1 MDREE
6 ITNDIASKLLP
17 EIQSLLDSYRD
28 FNLFFKNLTK
38 VLLLDEC
45 DIEAIDMPNKA
56 SDDGIYHNQKVL
68 QFVYKDKSINFDLLD
83 GGLLT
88 DNFSIISNT
97 GEKIILFSLDE
108 ISNITYSEEELIEKI
123 NILVDYDSKLK
134 LLKYTY
140 NHLEKEDFKRFLQ
153 SDYDIIFTPDDNYI
167 IKDNC
172 KFFVNVDLD
181 SKEVELTGNVSF
193 YKEDDWQEN
202 LNLEDELR
210 KIREANLK

>member
-97 GEKIILFSLDE
+97 GEKNNF
-108 ISNITYSEEELIEKI
+108 
-123 NILVDYDSKLK
+123 
-134 LLKYTY
+134 
-140 NHLEKEDFKRFLQ
+140 
-153 SDYDIIFTPDDNYI
+153 IF
-167 IKDNC
+167 
-172 KFFVNVDLD
+172 F
-181 SKEVELTGNVSF
+181 
-193 YKEDDWQEN
+193 
-202 LNLEDELR
+202 R
-210 KIREANLK
+210 